1 MQGYLRRA
9 TALEGLEQWF
19 VAINT
24 YEKLLELTPKD
35 SVDAK
40 SVRSRM
46 KSAQAKAQDTRP
58 AVAVAKG
65 FLQSAN
71 KSKGIY
77 DEKED
82 VIKQVTQPDGS
93 TRWEDENERSWR
105 HMLQRL
111 LAACNNTGTNANGE
125 RVVLDDGVFAKLLQ
139 EHEFQKLVYPGI
151 PPDQLKHAPKNL
163 QELLQDPIYEDELLE
178 LMPKVQAKA
187 ESVLGNV
194 KKRAAA
200 QGDFMDTAT
209 ERVLLPQV
217 LQEAFA
223 REVLAMVHR
232 VNTKKHALLA
242 SHTSTIADPNAECAT
257 WDQLPDEFIDEL
269 FQSHPAAGKV
279 GGVAVLDEFLGDEWV
294 EILLNDVQRMANNG
308 LLLETVTN
316 VDAQMLHRPG
326 TVGASSPNGRMRFVE
341 LEECQREFP
350 ALAELME
357 KLHALPYEIN
367 RKRPQQATLCAQFA
381 HSTAVQQLAPGEA
394 QRLRLDCGAGDK
406 DNGFKLSCVYCFNA
420 PTHEDTTLNLRSDI
434 STNAVVQRIAPAA
447 DRLIVFKSQSVL
459 NEITT
464 VRGDDS
470 LYYLTFWIHGKE
482 LLS

>member
-1 MQGYLRRA
+1 M
-9 TALEGLEQWF
+9 
-19 VAINT
+19 
-24 YEKLLELTPKD
+24 
-35 SVDAK
+35 
-40 SVRSRM
+40 
-46 KSAQAKAQDTRP
+46 
-58 AVAVAKG
+58 AKG
-65 FLQSAN
+65 FLQSAS

-82 VIKQVTQPDGS
+82 VVKQVVQPDGS
-93 TRWEDENERSWR
+93 TRWEHESERSWR
-105 HMLQRL
+105 HMLRRL
-111 LAACNNTGTNANGE
+111 LAACSSTGTNANGQ

-163 QELLQDPIYEDELLE
+163 QELLQDPTYEDELLE
-178 LMPKVQAKA
+178 LMPKVQDKA

-194 KKRAAA
+194 KKRGAA
-200 QGDFMDTAT
+200 QGEIMDAAT
-209 ERVLLPQV
+209 ERMLLPQV

-257 WDQLPDEFIDEL
+257 WDQLPDEFLDDL

-279 GGVAVLDEFLGDEWV
+279 AGVAVLDEFLGDEWV
-294 EILLNDVQRMANNG
+294 KILLNDVQRMANNG
-308 LLLETVTN
+308 LLLETLTS
-316 VDAQMLHRPG
+316 VDAQTLHRPSPA
-326 TVGASSPNGRMRFVE
+326 VAAASPNGRMRFVE
-341 LEECQREFP
+341 LADCQREYP

-367 RKRPQQATLCAQFA
+367 RKRPQQATLCAQFT

-394 QRLRLDCGAGDK
+394 QQLRLDCGVGDK
-406 DNGFKLSCVYCFNA
+406 DNGIKLTCVYCFNTS
-420 PTHEDTTLNLRSDI
+420 PGHEETTLNFRSDI
-434 STNAVVQRIAPAA
+434 SAGAVVQRIAPAA

-459 NEITT
+459 NGITA
-464 VRGDDS
+464 VRGEES
-470 LYYLTFWIHGKE
+470 LFYLTFWIHGKE
-482 LLS
+482 LHTSQ

>member
-1 MQGYLRRA
+1 M
-9 TALEGLEQWF
+9 
-19 VAINT
+19 
-24 YEKLLELTPKD
+24 
-35 SVDAK
+35 
-40 SVRSRM
+40 
-46 KSAQAKAQDTRP
+46 
-58 AVAVAKG
+58 AKG
-65 FLQSAN
+65 FLQSAS

-82 VIKQVTQPDGS
+82 VVKQVAQPDGS
-93 TRWEDENERSWR
+93 TRWEDESERNWR
-105 HMLQRL
+105 HMLRRL
-111 LAACNNTGTNANGE
+111 LAACSSTGTNANGQ

-194 KKRAAA
+194 KKRGAA
-200 QGDFMDTAT
+200 QGEIMDAAT
-209 ERVLLPQV
+209 ERLLLPQV

-257 WDQLPDEFIDEL
+257 WDQLPDEFLDEL
-269 FQSHPAAGKV
+269 FRTHPVAGKV
-279 GGVAVLDEFLGDEWV
+279 AGVAVLDEFLGDEWV

-308 LLLETVTN
+308 MLLETVTS
-316 VDAQMLHRPG
+316 VDVQTLHKPSLA
-326 TVGASSPNGRMRFVE
+326 VGAAASPNGRMRFVE
-341 LEECQREFP
+341 LADCQREFP

-367 RKRPQQATLCAQFA
+367 RKRPLQATLCAQFA
-381 HSTAVQQLAPGEA
+381 HSTAVHELAPGEA
-394 QRLRLDCGAGDK
+394 QRLRLDCGVGDK
-406 DNGFKLSCVYCFNA
+406 DNGFKLTCVYCFNA
-420 PTHEDTTLNLRSDI
+420 VPEETTLSLRSDI
-434 STNAVVQRIAPAA
+434 SADGVVQRIAPAA
-447 DRLIVFKSQSVL
+447 DRLFVFKSQSVL

-464 VRGDDS
+464 VQGDAS

-482 LLS
+482 LHTSK